1 MDLAGSIA
9 SSTEISDRNWA
20 QKFQYNSCA
29 LACQSMIE
37 LNIYFSFHPCNFS
50 FHPCKFF
57 CIDPKKDVLIYLY
70 YLINIC
76 KKKNNSTYFEQK
88 IAFLKCILSYI

>member
-37 LNIYFSFHPCNFS
+37 LNIYFSFHPCS
-50 FHPCKFF
+50 KLF

-76 KKKNNSTYFEQK
+76 KKKNNSTYSEHK
-88 IAFLKCILSYI
+88 IAFLKCILSYV

>member
-37 LNIYFSFHPCNFS
+37 LNIYFSFHLCN
-50 FHPCKFF
+50 FF

-76 KKKNNSTYFEQK
+76 KKKKK
-88 IAFLKCILSYI
+88 IPHILNKRLHFLNVY

>member
-37 LNIYFSFHPCNFS
+37 LNIYFSFHPC
-50 FHPCKFF
+50 KFF

-76 KKKNNSTYFEQK
+76 KKK
-88 IAFLKCILSYI
+88 

>member
-50 FHPCKFF
+50 FHP
-57 CIDPKKDVLIYLY
+57 V
-70 YLINIC
+70 
-76 KKKNNSTYFEQK
+76 
-88 IAFLKCILSYI
+88 